1 MRIDLKSGNS
11 CWGEHLQESD
21 LSKSCCEP
29 GAIVK
34 KTGQR
39 LAMLLIE
46 RTVLHK
52 LFTISLDLNR
62 HKDPPCKMLA
72 SIYTFAS
79 FAFIFTLKKAARPAA
94 AYIVNPRS
102 NLPLL
107 ES

>member
-11 CWGEHLQESD
+11 CWGGHLQESD
-21 LSKSCCEP
+21 LSKSCREP

-62 HKDPPCKMLA
+62 QDPLCKMLA
-72 SIYTFAS
+72 STYKFAS